1 MKIQSNSVF
10 EHLDNSTK
18 RITIEQ
24 GGTRSGKTYN
34 ILLWLIFG
42 YAFKNTGKTITI
54 CRKTYPSLRASSM
67 RDFFDILKE
76 HEIYEEQDHN
86 KSNSEYR
93 LEGNLFEF
101 ISLDQPQKVRGRKRD
116 VLYIN
121 EANELYFEDWQQL
134 IFRTTEK
141 AILDY
146 NPSDEFHFIYD
157 KIKPR
162 EDADFYI
169 TTYKDNPF
177 LSNEIVSEIERLKLI
192 DENYWNIYG
201 LGQIGSSQ
209 ALIFRINECNSIPT
223 DAKFLSYG
231 MDFGFTNDPTTL
243 VAIYQ
248 QGDNIY
254 LKELIFEK
262 GLTNSDISNKLKFHE
277 VERKEIFADSA
288 EPKSIE
294 ELYRMGWNIKP
305 ATKGQGSVNI
315 GIDMMK
321 RYKLF
326 VTKDSVNMIKEFRNY
341 KWQEDK
347 NGNIL
352 NVPVDMFNHC
362 FTAETLITTNKG
374 QIRIDEIKVGD
385 LVLTS
390 QGYKRVLKCFDNGI
404 KNVNKYSMQ
413 FDTIVVSLCS
423 TKEHKIKTTKQWKQ
437 ISELQNQDLLFLYNG
452 LTEKIINFTKTKDIL
467 VEEQKDYIQK
477 FGSIIRGKFQKD
489 MIFITLTIIPLIMTY
504 QILIWLIKL
513 YIKGLQVNKELKA
526 IQNGLKNFTLRVL
539 NQQKNGIN
547 QKLGYNGTPNTGKQV
562 GIIGNIKNLFAKY
575 VVKNMK
581 VDTLENQSTAI
592 TTVKLKH
599 FEQGESYK
607 AQVYDLMVE
616 DCHEYFANG
625 ILVHNCIDAIRY
637 GLYDKLAR
645 PNYGKYAVR

>member
-1 MKIQSNSVF
+1 MPKVNKVF
-10 EHLDNSTK
+10 KHLEKSDK

-54 CRKTYPSLRASSM
+54 CRKTYPALRSSSM

-76 HEIYEEQDHN
+76 HDIYEEAEHN

-146 NPSDEFHFIYD
+146 NPSDEFHFIYE

-177 LSNEIVSEIERLKLI
+177 LSDEIISEIERLKNV
-192 DENYWNIYG
+192 DDNYWKIYG

-209 ALIFRINECNSIPT
+209 ALIFRINECVSIPE

-254 LKELIFEK
+254 LKELLYQT
-262 GLTNSDISNKLKFHE
+262 GLTNRDINDKLKLNE
-277 VERKEIFADSA
+277 VERKEVFADSA

-321 RYKLF
+321 RYNLY

-352 NVPVDMFNHC
+352 NVPVDMFNH
-362 FTAETLITTNKG
+362 T
-374 QIRIDEIKVGD
+374 
-385 LVLTS
+385 
-390 QGYKRVLKCFDNGI
+390 
-404 KNVNKYSMQ
+404 
-413 FDTIVVSLCS
+413 
-423 TKEHKIKTTKQWKQ
+423 
-437 ISELQNQDLLFLYNG
+437 
-452 LTEKIINFTKTKDIL
+452 
-467 VEEQKDYIQK
+467 
-477 FGSIIRGKFQKD
+477 
-489 MIFITLTIIPLIMTY
+489 
-504 QILIWLIKL
+504 
-513 YIKGLQVNKELKA
+513 
-526 IQNGLKNFTLRVL
+526 
-539 NQQKNGIN
+539 
-547 QKLGYNGTPNTGKQV
+547 
-562 GIIGNIKNLFAKY
+562 
-575 VVKNMK
+575 
-581 VDTLENQSTAI
+581 
-592 TTVKLKH
+592 
-599 FEQGESYK
+599 
-607 AQVYDLMVE
+607 
-616 DCHEYFANG
+616 
-625 ILVHNCIDAIRY
+625 IDAIRY